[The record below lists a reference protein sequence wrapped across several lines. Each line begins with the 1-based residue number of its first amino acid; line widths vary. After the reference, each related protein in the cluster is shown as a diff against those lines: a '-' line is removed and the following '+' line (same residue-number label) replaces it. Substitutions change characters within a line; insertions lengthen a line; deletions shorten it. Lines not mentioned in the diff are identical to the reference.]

1 MHLIPFTVEIP
12 DDKVDKNLKYKLKR
26 ELTGILNWAV
36 EGVIKWQRE
45 GLEMPKAVMDAVK
58 EYKSEMDVIS
68 AFLEDCT
75 IQGPGETKAS
85 ELYKAY
91 ADWAEENGE
100 YKMSNTMFGKE
111 VAIRYER
118 VKRRDGWF
126 YQGIRLNNDSKPY
139 QINWNN

>member
-1 MHLIPFTVEIP
+1 MPS
-12 DDKVDKNLKYKLKR
+12 
-26 ELTGILNWAV
+26 AV
-36 EGVIKWQRE
+36 E
-45 GLEMPKAVMDAVK
+45 DAVK

-68 AFLEDCT
+68 AFLEDCI

-111 VAIRYER
+111 VGLRYER

-126 YQGIRLNNDSKPY
+126 YQGLRLNDDSKPY